1 MSAAK
6 KAKPNPFAPAVT
18 SRAPAPAGAAGA
30 KPRGATAKKSSP
42 VRVTIDLDPADYAR
56 MRNAVLGVG
65 VQADR
70 PTLPH
75 SAMWRAL
82 LAELVDDP
90 KLAARVADRV
100 REDQ

>member
-6 KAKPNPFAPAVT
+6 KPNPFGAAVT
-18 SRAPAPAGAAGA
+18 SRAPKPDGVAA
-30 KPRGATAKKSSP
+30 KPRGVTAKKSTP

-56 MRNAVLGVG
+56 MRTAALGVG

-75 SAMWRAL
+75 SVMWRAL

-90 KLAARVADRV
+90 ALAARIAARV
-100 REDQ
+100 RDEE

>member
-6 KAKPNPFAPAVT
+6 KPNPFAPAVT
-18 SRAPAPAGAAGA
+18 SRTPKPDGAAA
-30 KPRGATAKKSSP
+30 KPRGATAKKSDP

-75 SAMWRAL
+75 SVMWRAL

-90 KLAARVADRV
+90 TLAARVAERV